1 MPVNKPFKSNRRRMR
16 TIGIVFY
23 SGLGLLVPAWAAA
36 YRWEQLAMALL
47 GLSMGA
53 ILAASVAALWVRCP
67 VCGANLCR
75 GMRLPGLLPKFC
87 PHCGSEVE

>member
-1 MPVNKPFKSNRRRMR
+1 MPVNKSSKNNRRRMR
-16 TIGIVFY
+16 IIRIVFY
-23 SGLGLLVPAWAAA
+23 SGLGLLVLAWAAVGF
-36 YRWEQLAMALL
+36 WEHLAIALL
-47 GLSMGA
+47 GFAMGA
-53 ILAASVAALWVRCP
+53 ILLASVAALWVRCP